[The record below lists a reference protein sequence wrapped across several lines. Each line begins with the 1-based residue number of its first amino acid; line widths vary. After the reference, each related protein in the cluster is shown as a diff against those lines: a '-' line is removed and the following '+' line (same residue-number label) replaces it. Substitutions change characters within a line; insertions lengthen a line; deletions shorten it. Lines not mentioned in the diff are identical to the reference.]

1 VNKRRN
7 KDNQRQPVSQPP
19 KSAENLRQIVRQE
32 ISAQFTFS
40 GPLPP
45 PAILAQY
52 NEAVPDGAE
61 RIIVM
66 AETQAKHRMAL
77 ESRVVDAD
85 IRRANWGLAAGFVVA
100 LVFLLVSFL
109 LIDRGKEWPG
119 AALGAIDLVGL
130 VGVFIYGT
138 ISRRSERE
146 QRVKMMSGES

>member
-1 VNKRRN
+1 MPKRRN
-7 KDNQRQPVSQPP
+7 RDKQRQLVSQTTRPV
-19 KSAENLRQIVRQE
+19 ENPHQIARAQ
-32 ISAQFTFS
+32 ISAQKFS

-45 PAILAQY
+45 PEILVQY
-52 NEAVPDGAE
+52 NDAVPDGAE

-85 IRRANWGLAAGFVVA
+85 IKRANWGLAAGFVVA
-100 LVFLLVSFL
+100 VVGLIVSFL

-119 AALGAIDLVGL
+119 AAVGAFDLVGL
-130 VGVFIYGT
+130 VGAFIYGT

-146 QRVKMMSGES
+146 QRLKMMSDES